1 MSTVIDSKVT
11 QLEPA
16 QIITEFAGNYNSTEY
31 PTEVVLASIMK
42 EITMPDTDLVQFGN
56 TAFIGHRGKGKD
68 KHKMVGRGLTVDTAQ
83 NFVSAGFKFFDHLK
97 ELGITNYITQYDGPM
112 YDKAFE
118 VWKRQA
124 DKDNAGTKIAVGRL
138 ANGNS
143 QAYVSLAK
151 AT

>member
-97 ELGITNYITQYDGPM
+97 ELGITNYITQYDGPI

-143 QAYVSLAK
+143 QAYVSLTK

>member
-97 ELGITNYITQYDGPM
+97 ELGITNYITQYDGPI

>member
-1 MSTVIDSKVT
+1 MSTVIDSNET
-11 QLEPA
+11 QLTPPEVLL
-16 QIITEFAGNYNSTEY
+16 EFAENYNSSEY
-31 PTEVVLASIMK
+31 PTEIVAAAFAK
-42 EITMPDTDLVQFGN
+42 ELTMEDVDKVQFGN
-56 TAFIGHRGKGKD
+56 TVFIGHRGKGKD

-97 ELGITNYITQYDGPM
+97 ELGITNYVTQYDGPI

-143 QAYVSLAK
+143 QAYVSLTK

>member
-16 QIITEFAGNYNSTEY
+16 QIITEFAGSYNSTEY

-97 ELGITNYITQYDGPM
+97 ELGITNYITQYDGPI